1 MNEEIL
7 SKLNP
12 GQKEAA
18 TTLEGPMLVLAGA
31 GAGKTHTMTSRVAH
45 MIDQGINPKQILLL
59 TFTNKAADEMM
70 ERVKKYCGEK
80 AEGVTA
86 CTYHSFCALMLRRYG
101 EAIKLRKGFDILTPS
116 QATDAIGFT
125 RSLAKDKYKVK
136 GFPNNKKI
144 SAIFSASINLD
155 MPIGKVLSE
164 KGFLKYA
171 NQQYLL
177 EDLYEDYQEY
187 KFEKGLLDYDDL
199 MLRFCQLL
207 EECEPVRARI
217 EETYRY
223 IMVDEYQ
230 DTNNL
235 QSKILQL
242 LRKDCTNIAVVGDDA
257 QSIYKFRGANVQNII
272 NFPDLFDDCKE
283 VELVENYRSSK
294 EILALANLS
303 YENFATEGFSK
314 TMNGQFS
321 TGYKPVLLRPQ
332 TDEAGNIEVANG
344 ILDLISI
351 GVPAD
356 KICVIARKSRDLF
369 GVEHLLNQHQVAYE
383 KRGGQKFLELRGILD
398 MIAYFR
404 FASNPMDEI
413 SLFRLLRLHHG
424 IGDTYASNICE
435 LLGIVDNPIINNKYT
450 GFKFAEELRRLH
462 QVFETAKTIPNEDVE
477 TKFALF
483 EAFYSD
489 TCARAIK
496 LMKTDEATRTEKY
509 EELESERANIQQLFL
524 IAQQYHSITEFL
536 DALILEQARVEDDK
550 DVKKVVLTTIH
561 SAKGLEFNTVF
572 VLGCVDGL
580 FPQIPIWEMD
590 EVYNSDEDIQEEL
603 RCFYVAITRAEK
615 RLYLVCPRTAN
626 FYTGVFKTSITR
638 FLYGCSST
646 YQESDSY
653 IRLE

>member
-1 MNEEIL
+1 MSEKIL
-7 SKLNP
+7 NKLNS

-31 GAGKTHTMTSRVAH
+31 GAGKTHTMTSRVAY
-45 MIDQGINPKQILLL
+45 MIDQGVEPKQILLL
-59 TFTNKAADEMM
+59 TFTNKAADEML

-80 AEGVTA
+80 ARGVTA

-101 EAIKLRKGFDILTPS
+101 EAIKLKNSFDILTPS

-125 RSLAKDKYKVK
+125 KSLAKNKYNIK
-136 GFPNNKKI
+136 GFPNNKKL

-155 MPIGKVLSE
+155 ISIKEVLSE
-164 KGFLKYA
+164 KRYLKY
-171 NQQYLL
+171 QSYQDLI
-177 EDLYEDYQEY
+177 EDLYEDYKLY

-199 MLRFCQLL
+199 MLRLYQLL
-207 EECEPVRARI
+207 YECEPVRKRI

-242 LRKDCTNIAVVGDDA
+242 LRKDCDNIAVVGDDA

-272 NFPDLFDDCKE
+272 NFPNLFDDCKE
-283 VELVENYRSSK
+283 VELTENYRSSK

-321 TGYKPVLLRPQ
+321 TGYKPVVIRPQ
-332 TDEAGNIEVANG
+332 TNEEGDAEVVTG
-344 ILDLISI
+344 ILDLISMGI
-351 GVPAD
+351 PAD

-369 GVEHLLNQHQVAYE
+369 GVEHLLHQIAYE
-383 KRGGQKFLELRGILD
+383 KRGGQKFLELKEILD

-462 QVFETAKTIPNEDVE
+462 QVFEIAKTIENEDVE
-477 TKFALF
+477 TKFSLF
-483 EAFYSD
+483 ESFYAD
-489 TCARAIK
+489 TRARAIK
-496 LMKTDEATRTEKY
+496 LMKTDEANRTEEY
-509 EELESERANIQQLFL
+509 EKLETEKANIQQLFL
-524 IAQQYHSITEFL
+524 IAQQYNSIIEFL
-536 DALILEQARVEDDK
+536 DALVLEQARVEDDK
-550 DVKKVVLTTIH
+550 NVKKVVLTTIH

-572 VLGCVDGL
+572 ILGCVDGL
-580 FPQIPIWEMD
+580 FPQVSVWE
-590 EVYNSDEDIQEEL
+590 EVDNSNEDIQEEL

-615 RLYLVCPRTAN
+615 RLFLVCPRYAKS
-626 FYTGVFKTSITR
+626 YTGMFRAEITR
-638 FLYGCSST
+638 FLDGCEST
-646 YQESDSY
+646 YQEVDSY

>member
-1 MNEEIL
+1 
-7 SKLNP
+7 
-12 GQKEAA
+12 
-18 TTLEGPMLVLAGA
+18 
-31 GAGKTHTMTSRVAH
+31 MTSRVAY
-45 MIDQGINPKQILLL
+45 MVDQGVEPQQILLL
-59 TFTNKAADEMM
+59 TFTNKAADEML

-80 AEGVTA
+80 ARGVTA

-101 EAIKLRKGFDILTPS
+101 EAIKLRNNFDILTPS

-125 RSLAKDKYKVK
+125 KSLAKNKYNIK
-136 GFPNNKKI
+136 GFPNNKKL

-155 MPIGKVLSE
+155 ISIGEVLNK
-164 KGFLKYA
+164 KGYLKY
-171 NQQYLL
+171 QGYQDLI
-177 EDLYEDYQEY
+177 EDLYEEYKLY

-199 MLRFCQLL
+199 MLRLYQLL
-207 EECEPVRARI
+207 DECEPVRKRI

-242 LRKDCTNIAVVGDDA
+242 LRKDCDNIAVVGDDA

-272 NFPDLFDDCKE
+272 NFPNLFDSCKE
-283 VELVENYRSSK
+283 VDLTENYRSSK

-314 TMNGQFS
+314 KMNGQFS
-321 TGYKPVLLRPQ
+321 TGYKPVVIRPQ
-332 TDEAGNIEVANG
+332 TNEEGDAEVVTG
-344 ILDLISI
+344 ILDLISMD
-351 GVPAD
+351 VPAD
-356 KICVIARKSRDLF
+356 RICVIARKSRELF

-383 KRGGQKFLELRGILD
+383 KRGGQKFLELKEILD

-424 IGDTYASNICE
+424 IGDTYASNICG
-435 LLGIVDNPIINNKYT
+435 LLGIVDNNKYT
-450 GFKFAEELRRLH
+450 GFKFAEELQRLH
-462 QVFETAKTIPNEDVE
+462 QVFKIAKTIENEDVE
-477 TKFALF
+477 TKFSLF
-483 EAFYSD
+483 ESFYAD
-489 TCARAIK
+489 TRARAIK
-496 LMKTDEATRTEKY
+496 LMKTDEANRTEEY
-509 EELESERANIQQLFL
+509 EKLENEKANIQQLSL
-524 IAQQYHSITEFL
+524 IAQQYNSITEFL

-550 DVKKVVLTTIH
+550 GGKKVVLTTIH

-572 VLGCVDGL
+572 ILGCVDGL
-580 FPQIPIWEMD
+580 FPQVSVWE
-590 EVYNSDEDIQEEL
+590 EVDNSDEDIQEEL

-615 RLYLVCPRTAN
+615 RLFLVCPRYAKS
-626 FYTGVFKTSITR
+626 YTGMFRADITR
-638 FLYGCSST
+638 FLDGCENT
-646 YQESDSY
+646 YQEADSY

>member
-1 MNEEIL
+1 MSEKIL
-7 SKLNP
+7 NKLNS

-31 GAGKTHTMTSRVAH
+31 GAGKTHTMTSRVAY
-45 MIDQGINPKQILLL
+45 MIDQGVEPKQILLL
-59 TFTNKAADEMM
+59 TFTNKAADEML

-80 AEGVTA
+80 ARGVTA

-101 EAIKLRKGFDILTPS
+101 EAIKLKNSFDILTPS

-125 RSLAKDKYKVK
+125 KSLAKNKYNIK
-136 GFPNNKKI
+136 GFPNNKKL

-155 MPIGKVLSE
+155 ISIKEVLSE
-164 KGFLKYA
+164 KRYLKY
-171 NQQYLL
+171 QSYQDLI
-177 EDLYEDYQEY
+177 EDLYKDYKLY

-199 MLRFCQLL
+199 MLRLYQLL
-207 EECEPVRARI
+207 YECEPVRKRI

-242 LRKDCTNIAVVGDDA
+242 LRKDCDNIAVVGDDA
-257 QSIYKFRGANVQNII
+257 QSIYKFCGANVQNII
-272 NFPDLFDDCKE
+272 NFPNLFDDCKE
-283 VELVENYRSSK
+283 VELTENYRSSK

-303 YENFATEGFSK
+303 YKNFATEGFSK

-321 TGYKPVLLRPQ
+321 TGYKPVVIRPQ
-332 TDEAGNIEVANG
+332 TNEEGDAEVVTG
-344 ILDLISI
+344 ILDLISMGI
-351 GVPAD
+351 PAD

-369 GVEHLLNQHQVAYE
+369 GVEHLLNQHQIAYE
-383 KRGGQKFLELRGILD
+383 KRGGQKFLELKEILD

-462 QVFETAKTIPNEDVE
+462 QVFEIAKTIENEDVE
-477 TKFALF
+477 TKFSLF
-483 EAFYSD
+483 ESFYAD
-489 TCARAIK
+489 TRARAIK
-496 LMKTDEATRTEKY
+496 LMKTDEANRTEEY
-509 EELESERANIQQLFL
+509 EKLETEKANIQQLFL
-524 IAQQYHSITEFL
+524 IAQQYNSIIEFL
-536 DALILEQARVEDDK
+536 DALVLEQARVEDDK
-550 DVKKVVLTTIH
+550 NVKKVVLTTIH

-572 VLGCVDGL
+572 ILGCVDGL
-580 FPQIPIWEMD
+580 FPQVSVWE
-590 EVYNSDEDIQEEL
+590 EVDNSDENIQEEL

-615 RLYLVCPRTAN
+615 RLFLVCPRYAKS
-626 FYTGVFKTSITR
+626 YTGMFRAEITR
-638 FLYGCSST
+638 FLDGCENT
-646 YQESDSY
+646 YQEVDSY

>member
-1 MNEEIL
+1 MSEKIL
-7 SKLNP
+7 NKLNS

-31 GAGKTHTMTSRVAH
+31 GAGKTHTMTSRVAY
-45 MIDQGINPKQILLL
+45 MIDQGVEPKQILLL
-59 TFTNKAADEMM
+59 TFTNKAADEML
-70 ERVKKYCGEK
+70 ERVKKYCGEQ
-80 AEGVTA
+80 ARGVTA

-101 EAIKLRKGFDILTPS
+101 EAIKLKNSFDILTPS

-125 RSLAKDKYKVK
+125 KSLAKNKYNIK
-136 GFPNNKKI
+136 GFPNNKKL

-155 MPIGKVLSE
+155 ISIKEVLGE
-164 KGFLKYA
+164 KGYLKYQ
-171 NQQYLL
+171 NYQDLI
-177 EDLYEDYQEY
+177 EDLYEDYKLY

-199 MLRFCQLL
+199 MLRLYQLL
-207 EECEPVRARI
+207 DECEPVRKRI

-242 LRKDCTNIAVVGDDA
+242 LRKDCDNIAVVGDDA

-272 NFPDLFDDCKE
+272 NFPNLFDDCKE
-283 VELVENYRSSK
+283 VELTENYRSSK

-303 YENFATEGFSK
+303 YKNFATEGFSK

-321 TGYKPVLLRPQ
+321 TGYKPVVIRPQ
-332 TDEAGNIEVANG
+332 TNEEGDAEVVTG
-344 ILDLISI
+344 ILDLISMGI
-351 GVPAD
+351 PAD

-369 GVEHLLNQHQVAYE
+369 GVEHLLNQHQIAYE
-383 KRGGQKFLELRGILD
+383 KRGGQKFLELKEILD

-462 QVFETAKTIPNEDVE
+462 QVFEIAKTIENEDVE
-477 TKFALF
+477 TKFSLF
-483 EAFYSD
+483 ESFYAD
-489 TCARAIK
+489 TRARAIK
-496 LMKTDEATRTEKY
+496 LMKTDEANRTEEY
-509 EELESERANIQQLFL
+509 EKLETEKANIQQLFL
-524 IAQQYHSITEFL
+524 IAQQYNSIIEFL
-536 DALILEQARVEDDK
+536 DALVLEQARVEDDK
-550 DVKKVVLTTIH
+550 NVKKVVLTTIH

-572 VLGCVDGL
+572 ILGCVDGL
-580 FPQIPIWEMD
+580 FPQVSVWE
-590 EVYNSDEDIQEEL
+590 EVDNSDENIQEEL

-615 RLYLVCPRTAN
+615 RLFLVCPRYAKS
-626 FYTGVFKTSITR
+626 YTGMFRAEITR
-638 FLYGCSST
+638 FLDGCENT
-646 YQESDSY
+646 YQEVDSY

>member
-1 MNEEIL
+1 MSEEIL
-7 SKLNP
+7 NKLNP

-18 TTLEGPMLVLAGA
+18 TTLDGPMLVLAGA
-31 GAGKTHTMTSRVAH
+31 GAGKTHTMTSRVAY
-45 MIDQGINPKQILLL
+45 MIDQGIEPKQILLL

-101 EAIKLRKGFDILTPS
+101 EAIKLRRGFDILTPS

-125 RSLAKDKYKVK
+125 RSLAKDKYKVR
-136 GFPNNKKI
+136 GFPNNKKV

-155 MPIGKVLSE
+155 MSIGEVLSK
-164 KGFLKYA
+164 KGFLKYQ
-171 NQQYLL
+171 NQQRLL

-207 EECEPVRARI
+207 EECEPVRERI

-235 QSKILQL
+235 QSRILQL

-321 TGYKPVLLRPQ
+321 TGYKPVLMRPD
-332 TDEAGNIEVANG
+332 TDEAANIEVANG

-383 KRGGQKFLELRGILD
+383 KRGGQKFLELKGILD

-489 TCARAIK
+489 TCARAI
-496 LMKTDEATRTEKY
+496 
-509 EELESERANIQQLFL
+509 IQQLFL

-580 FPQIPIWEMD
+580 FPQIPVWEMD
-590 EVYNSDEDIQEEL
+590 KVDDADEDIQEEL

-615 RLYLVCPRTAN
+615 RLYLVCPRYAKS
-626 FYTGVFKTSITR
+626 YTGMFRAEITR
-638 FLYGCSST
+638 FLDGCENT
-646 YQESDSY
+646 YQEADSY